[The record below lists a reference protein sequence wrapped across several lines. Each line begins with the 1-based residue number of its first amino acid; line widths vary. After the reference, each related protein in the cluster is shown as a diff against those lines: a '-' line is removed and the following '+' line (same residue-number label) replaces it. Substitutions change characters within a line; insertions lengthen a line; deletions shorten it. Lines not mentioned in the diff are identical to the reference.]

1 MRQRGRGALRRG
13 GAAALPPK
21 GEAALGAKAGR
32 APRRLPQRGR
42 RARRSR
48 APGCRERW
56 DFSGAGGCGIMGED

>member
-32 APRRLPQRGR
+32 APRRLPL
-42 RARRSR
+42 
-48 APGCRERW
+48 
-56 DFSGAGGCGIMGED
+56 